1 MVSLASFLLD
11 AEMSMGVVVAGQL
24 DLAQSPFD
32 GGGRRRCVQ
41 IWELEELGRGP
52 CRWTFAIGFI
62 LSSVTGVNFDSA
74 QSLCAMGPLQ
84 LKVVLVFFCGG
95 SGRRRG
101 GRPPVVH
108 GDSRGFDVVFF
119 FFFRD
124 LRVVWLR
131 QLFLHLRTCP
141 YSYVHMYVFLT

>member
-52 CRWTFAIGFI
+52 C
-62 LSSVTGVNFDSA
+62 
-74 QSLCAMGPLQ
+74 
-84 LKVVLVFFCGG
+84 
-95 SGRRRG
+95 
-101 GRPPVVH
+101 
-108 GDSRGFDVVFF
+108 
-119 FFFRD
+119 
-124 LRVVWLR
+124 
-131 QLFLHLRTCP
+131 
-141 YSYVHMYVFLT
+141 